1 MTGLVTDTVTYPR
14 AIRVANAPCSWGTI
28 EGFGDKTPWN
38 TVLDELTATGYLG
51 TELGDYGFMPADP
64 ALLSHELQTRG
75 LVMLGGFEGVPLRRA
90 GIVAARRERLLKV
103 AKLLAA
109 VADPAKAGRRPYFI
123 LADETRGDAH
133 RTAVAGRVRR
143 DDALTAED
151 QQTFVRNAEEI
162 ARLVEGETGLRTLF
176 HHHCAAF
183 VETPDEIA
191 RFLDASEAGLID
203 LVFDTGHY
211 TYGCGVPDDGSLA
224 LEGLQRF
231 WDRVPYVHLKD
242 CHPAVAADARAKELD
257 YAAAVGAG
265 VFCELGRGSVD
276 LEGIIEFLRRHD
288 YQDWLTVEQDVLP
301 GMGTPRESAAR
312 NRREL
317 EGLGL

>member
-1 MTGLVTDTVTYPR
+1 MT

-28 EGFGDKTPWN
+28 EGFGEKTAWD
-38 TVLDELTATGYLG
+38 TMLDELAGTGYVG
-51 TELGDYGFMPADP
+51 TELGDLGYLPTDP
-64 ALLSHELQTRG
+64 ERLRHELASRG
-75 LVMLGGFEGVPLRRA
+75 LVLLGGFEGLPLRRA
-90 GIVAARRERLLKV
+90 GIVAQRRERILAV
-103 AKLLAA
+103 ARLLAA
-109 VADPAKAGRRPYFI
+109 AGDEAAAGREPYFI
-123 LADETRGDAH
+123 LADETRGDAR
-133 RTAVAGRVRR
+133 RTALAGRIGP
-143 DDALTAED
+143 ED
-151 QQTFVRNAEEI
+151 GLNDEEAAAFARNAEEV
-162 ARLVEGETGLRTLF
+162 ARLVAGETGLRTLF

-191 RFLDASEAGLID
+191 RFLESTQPSLID

-224 LEGLQRF
+224 LTGLKRF
-231 WDRVPYVHLKD
+231 WERVPYVHLKD
-242 CHPAVAADARAKELD
+242 CEPQVAAAARSREFD
-257 YAAAVGAG
+257 YTAAIGAG

-276 LEGIIEFLRRHD
+276 LAGIVAFLRERGYD
-288 YQDWLTVEQDVLP
+288 DWLTVEQDVLP